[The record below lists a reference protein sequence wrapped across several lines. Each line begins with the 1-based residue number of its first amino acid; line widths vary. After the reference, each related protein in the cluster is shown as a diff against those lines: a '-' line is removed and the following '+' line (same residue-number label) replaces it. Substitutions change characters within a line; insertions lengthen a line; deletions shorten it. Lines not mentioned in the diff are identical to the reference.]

1 MASVRRAL
9 MADQD
14 AVLVL
19 MRGYCQE
26 VGTPL
31 SDEHLLDAIG
41 PLIANEQ
48 LGDLLV
54 AEQGEDLAGYLVITW
69 GWGIESGG
77 AEALIDEMF
86 VAAEYRH
93 QGVGTLLM
101 TEGQSRASAK
111 DVKVIFLETEQS
123 NPESRELYDRLGFEV
138 ESSIWMSK
146 RI

>member
-123 NPESRELYDRLGFEV
+123 NPESRELYDRLGFEI

>member
-1 MASVRRAL
+1 MAAVRRAI
-9 MADQD
+9 ASDQE
-14 AVLVL
+14 AVLEL

-26 VGTPL
+26 VQTPL
-31 SDEHLLDAIG
+31 SDEHLLDALA

-54 AEQGEDLAGYLVITW
+54 AEQGGELAGYLVITW

-77 AEALIDEMF
+77 AEALIDEMYVSPDF
-86 VAAEYRH
+86 RS

-101 TEGQSRASAK
+101 TEAQSRASSR
-111 DVKVIFLETEQS
+111 DVKVIFLETEQN
-123 NPESRELYDRLGFEV
+123 NPESRELYDRLGFEI
-138 ESSIWMSK
+138 ETSIWMSK

>member
-54 AEQGEDLAGYLVITW
+54 AEQGEELAGYLVITW

-86 VAAEYRH
+86 VAAEYRN

-101 TEGQSRASAK
+101 TEAQSRASAK
-111 DVKVIFLETEQS
+111 DVTVIFLETEQN
-123 NPESRELYDRLGFEV
+123 NPESRELYDRLGFEI

>member
-1 MASVRRAL
+1 MASVRRAIPT
-9 MADQD
+9 DQES
-14 AVLVL
+14 VLEL

-26 VGTPL
+26 VQTPL
-31 SDEHLLDAIG
+31 SDEHLLEALV
-41 PLIANEQ
+41 PLISNKQ

-54 AEQGEDLAGYLVITW
+54 AEQGEELAGYLVITW

-77 AEALIDEMF
+77 AEALIDEMY
-86 VAAEYRH
+86 VSPAYRN

-101 TEGQSRASAK
+101 TEAQSRASSK
-111 DVKVIFLETEQS
+111 DVKVIFLETEQN
-123 NPESRELYDRLGFEV
+123 NPESRELYDRLGFEI

>member
-54 AEQGEDLAGYLVITW
+54 AEQGEDIL
-69 GWGIESGG
+69 
-77 AEALIDEMF
+77 F
-86 VAAEYRH
+86 
-93 QGVGTLLM
+93 
-101 TEGQSRASAK
+101 
-111 DVKVIFLETEQS
+111 
-123 NPESRELYDRLGFEV
+123 
-138 ESSIWMSK
+138 
-146 RI
+146 

>member
-14 AVLVL
+14 AVLAL
-19 MRGYCQE
+19 MRGYCKE

-101 TEGQSRASAK
+101 TEAQSRASAK

-123 NPESRELYDRLGFEV
+123 NPESRELYDRLGFEI

>member
-1 MASVRRAL
+1 MASVRRAV
-9 MADQD
+9 ATDQES
-14 AVLVL
+14 VLEL

-26 VGTPL
+26 VQTPL
-31 SDEHLLDAIG
+31 SDEHLLEALV
-41 PLIANEQ
+41 PLISNEQ

-54 AEQGEDLAGYLVITW
+54 AEQGEELAGYLVITW

-77 AEALIDEMF
+77 AEALIDEMY
-86 VAAEYRH
+86 VSPAYRN

-101 TEGQSRASAK
+101 TEAQSRASSK
-111 DVKVIFLETEQS
+111 DVKVIFLETEQN
-123 NPESRELYDRLGFEV
+123 NPESRELYDRLGFEI

>member
-1 MASVRRAL
+1 MATVRRAL

-111 DVKVIFLETEQS
+111 DVKVIFLETEQN

>member
-9 MADQD
+9 ATDQD
-14 AVLVL
+14 AVLAL

-26 VGTPL
+26 VGTAL

-111 DVKVIFLETEQS
+111 DVKVIFLETEQN

>member
-9 MADQD
+9 STDQE
-14 AVLVL
+14 AVLQL
-19 MRGYCQE
+19 MRGYCHE
-26 VGTPL
+26 VQTPL
-31 SDEHLLDAIG
+31 SDEHLLEALV
-41 PLIANEQ
+41 PLISNEQ

-54 AEQGEDLAGYLVITW
+54 AEQGEELAGYLVITW

-77 AEALIDEMF
+77 AEALIDEMY
-86 VAAEYRH
+86 VSPAYRN

-101 TEGQSRASAK
+101 TEAQSRASSK
-111 DVKVIFLETEQS
+111 DVKFIFLETEQN
-123 NPESRELYDRLGFEV
+123 NPESRELYDRLGFEI

>member
-1 MASVRRAL
+1 MASVRRAV
-9 MADQD
+9 ATDQE
-14 AVLVL
+14 AVLEL

-26 VGTPL
+26 VQTPL
-31 SDEHLLDAIG
+31 SDEHLLEALV
-41 PLIANEQ
+41 PLISNEQ

-54 AEQGEDLAGYLVITW
+54 AEQGEELAGYLVITW

-77 AEALIDEMF
+77 AEALIDEMY
-86 VAAEYRH
+86 VSPAYRN

-101 TEGQSRASAK
+101 IEAQSRASSK
-111 DVKVIFLETEQS
+111 DVKVIFLETEQN
-123 NPESRELYDRLGFEV
+123 NPESRELYDRLGFEI

>member
-54 AEQGEDLAGYLVITW
+54 AEQGEELAGYLVITW

-123 NPESRELYDRLGFEV
+123 NPESRELYDRLGFEI

>member
-9 MADQD
+9 ASDQD
-14 AVLVL
+14 AVLRL
-19 MRGYCQE
+19 MRSYCDE

-31 SDEHLLDAIG
+31 SDEHLLEALG

-48 LGDLLV
+48 LGDLLI
-54 AEQGEDLAGYLVITW
+54 AEQGEELAGYLVITW

-86 VAAEYRH
+86 VGNEYRH

-101 TEGQSRASAK
+101 TEAQSRASAR
-111 DVKVIFLETEQS
+111 DVKVIFLETEQN
-123 NPESRELYDRLGFEV
+123 NPESRELYDRLGFEI

>member
-1 MASVRRAL
+1 MASVRRAV
-9 MADQD
+9 ATDQE
-14 AVLVL
+14 AVLEL

-26 VGTPL
+26 VQTPL
-31 SDEHLLDAIG
+31 SDEHLLEALV
-41 PLIANEQ
+41 PLISNEQ

-54 AEQGEDLAGYLVITW
+54 AEQGEELAGYLVITW

-77 AEALIDEMF
+77 AEALIDEMY
-86 VAAEYRH
+86 VSPAYRN

-101 TEGQSRASAK
+101 TEAQSRASSK
-111 DVKVIFLETEQS
+111 DVKVIFLETEQN
-123 NPESRELYDRLGFEV
+123 NPESRELYDRLGFEI

>member
-1 MASVRRAL
+1 

-111 DVKVIFLETEQS
+111 DVKVIFLETEQN

>member
-9 MADQD
+9 ASDQD
-14 AVLVL
+14 AVLGL
-19 MRGYCQE
+19 MRGYCEE
-26 VGTPL
+26 VSTPL
-31 SDEHLLDAIG
+31 IDEHLLDAIG

-54 AEQGEDLAGYLVITW
+54 AEQGEELAGYLVITW

-77 AEALIDEMF
+77 AEAFMDEMC
-86 VAAEYRH
+86 VAAEYRN
-93 QGVGTLLM
+93 QGIGTLLM
-101 TEGQSRASAK
+101 TEAQSRASAK
-111 DVKVIFLETEQS
+111 DVKVIFLETEQN
-123 NPESRELYDRLGFEV
+123 NPESRELYDRLGFEI

>member
-1 MASVRRAL
+1 MASVRRAV
-9 MADQD
+9 ATDQES
-14 AVLVL
+14 VLEL

-26 VGTPL
+26 VQTPL
-31 SDEHLLDAIG
+31 SDEHLLEALV
-41 PLIANEQ
+41 PLISNEQ

-54 AEQGEDLAGYLVITW
+54 AEQGEELAGYLVITW

-77 AEALIDEMF
+77 AEALIDEMY
-86 VAAEYRH
+86 VSPAYRN

-101 TEGQSRASAK
+101 TEAQSRASAK
-111 DVKVIFLETEQS
+111 DVKVIFLETEQN
-123 NPESRELYDRLGFEV
+123 NPESRELYDRLGFEI

>member
-9 MADQD
+9 IADQD

-111 DVKVIFLETEQS
+111 DVKVIFLETEQN
-123 NPESRELYDRLGFEV
+123 NPESRELYDRLGFEI

>member
-111 DVKVIFLETEQS
+111 DVKVIFLETEQN

>member
-111 DVKVIFLETEQS
+111 DVKVIFLETEQN
-123 NPESRELYDRLGFEV
+123 NPESRELYDRLGFEI

>member
-9 MADQD
+9 ATDQD

-93 QGVGTLLM
+93 QGGGTLLM
-101 TEGQSRASAK
+101 TEAQSRASAK
-111 DVKVIFLETEQS
+111 DVKVIFLETEQN
-123 NPESRELYDRLGFEV
+123 NPESRELYDRLGFEI

>member
-14 AVLVL
+14 AVLAL

-111 DVKVIFLETEQS
+111 DVKVIFLETEQN

>member
-1 MASVRRAL
+1 

-111 DVKVIFLETEQS
+111 DVKVIFLETEQN
-123 NPESRELYDRLGFEV
+123 NPESRELYDRLGFEI

>member
-9 MADQD
+9 ASDQD
-14 AVLVL
+14 AVLGL
-19 MRGYCQE
+19 LRGYCEE

-54 AEQGEDLAGYLVITW
+54 AEQGEELAGYLVITW

-86 VAAEYRH
+86 VAAEYRN

-101 TEGQSRASAK
+101 TDAQSRASAK
-111 DVKVIFLETEQS
+111 DVKVIFLETEQN
-123 NPESRELYDRLGFEV
+123 NPESRELYDRLGFEI

>member
-9 MADQD
+9 ASDED
-14 AVLVL
+14 AVLGL
-19 MRGYCQE
+19 MRGYCEE
-26 VGTPL
+26 VSTPL

-54 AEQGEDLAGYLVITW
+54 AEQGEEFAGYLVITW

-86 VAAEYRH
+86 VAAEYRN

-101 TEGQSRASAK
+101 TEAQSRASAK
-111 DVKVIFLETEQS
+111 DVKVIFLETEQN
-123 NPESRELYDRLGFEV
+123 NPESRELYDRLGFEI

>member
-1 MASVRRAL
+1 MASVRRAI
-9 MADQD
+9 ATDQE
-14 AVLVL
+14 AVLEL

-26 VGTPL
+26 VQTPL
-31 SDEHLLDAIG
+31 SDEHLLEALV
-41 PLIANEQ
+41 PLISNEQ

-54 AEQGEDLAGYLVITW
+54 AEQGEELAGYLVITW

-77 AEALIDEMF
+77 AEALIDEMY
-86 VAAEYRH
+86 VSPAYRN

-101 TEGQSRASAK
+101 TEAQSRASSK
-111 DVKVIFLETEQS
+111 DVKVIFLETEQN
-123 NPESRELYDRLGFEV
+123 NPESRELYDRLGFEI

>member
-1 MASVRRAL
+1 M
-9 MADQD
+9 
-14 AVLVL
+14 
-19 MRGYCQE
+19 
-26 VGTPL
+26 
-31 SDEHLLDAIG
+31 
-41 PLIANEQ
+41 
-48 LGDLLV
+48 
-54 AEQGEDLAGYLVITW
+54 ITW

-101 TEGQSRASAK
+101 TAGQARASAK
-111 DVKVIFLETEQS
+111 DVKVSFLETEQN

>member
-14 AVLVL
+14 AVLAL

-26 VGTPL
+26 VGTAL

-101 TEGQSRASAK
+101 TEAQSRASAK
-111 DVKVIFLETEQS
+111 DVKVIFLETEQN
-123 NPESRELYDRLGFEV
+123 NPESRELYDRLGFEI

>member
-1 MASVRRAL
+1 MASVRRAVA
-9 MADQD
+9 ADQD
-14 AVLVL
+14 AILGL
-19 MRGYCQE
+19 MRGYCDE

-31 SDEHLLDAIG
+31 TDEHLLEAIV
-41 PLIANEQ
+41 PLVANEQ

-54 AEQGEDLAGYLVITW
+54 AEQGEELAGYLVITW

-86 VAAEYRH
+86 VTPAYRN

-101 TEGQSRASAK
+101 TEAQSRASAK
-111 DVKVIFLETEQS
+111 EVKVIFLETEQN
-123 NPESRELYDRLGFEV
+123 NPESRELYDRLGFEI

>member
-101 TEGQSRASAK
+101 AEAQSRASAK
-111 DVKVIFLETEQS
+111 DVKVIFLETEQN
-123 NPESRELYDRLGFEV
+123 NPESRELYDRLGFEI